1 MEWERI
7 KKRPEN
13 FASANL
19 QDYERGVGEFSWA
32 EARRL
37 LEGLPGGLNIAHEAV
52 DRHVLA
58 GGGDKLAL
66 RWIGRNDTVRDISY
80 EHLRAQSNRFANV
93 LAKYGMRQGR
103 PRVLAA
109 RSRVRSSIWLRSAR

>member
-32 EARRL
+32 AARRL
-37 LEGLPGGLNIAHEAV
+37 LDGLPGGLNIAHEAV

-66 RWIGRNDTVRDISY
+66 RWIGRNDTVFSD
-80 EHLRAQSNRFANV
+80 FAT
-93 LAKYGMRQGR
+93 
-103 PRVLAA
+103 
-109 RSRVRSSIWLRSAR
+109 SSARQQPLRQCAREIRNWQG